1 MFWEPFGRLL
11 GGSWG
16 ALGSPK
22 GSPVSPLGSLGSL
35 LVCPGRLLG
44 GLCVSLAVLGVSRE
58 SFGVSWGCFWGAQ
71 AAKRYQ
77 HDAKMDIQSS
87 TALKK
92 ARFPFYECTGSARG
106 PFLLL
111 FAVLSRG
118 QLKIRGHLSGRVS

>member
-11 GGSWG
+11 GSSWG
-16 ALGSPK
+16 AWGSPR
-22 GSPVSPLGSLGSL
+22 GSPGSPLGSLGSL
-35 LVCPGRLLG
+35 LGFSWVAFASPGGSLG
-44 GLCVSLAVLGVSRE
+44 GSRGLQEVSWAVLGQ
-58 SFGVSWGCFWGAQ
+58 FLGVG

-92 ARFPFYECTGSARG
+92 ARFPFYECTGLCRG

-111 FAVLSRG
+111 FAVLSRV
-118 QLKIRGHLSGRVS
+118 QLKIRDHLSGRVS